1 MVGGVGPQRTH
12 SQPTFVQVRRPLAIV
27 IAKGLVI
34 KENRHTTINALS
46 LKVSQTIKIR
56 LHGKHNRRAGYVTC
70 NFSLDIIPFK
80 SVISN

>member
-46 LKVSQTIKIR
+46 LKVSQTITSKTKVLQMPSAINVNPGGGG
-56 LHGKHNRRAGYVTC
+56 LK
-70 NFSLDIIPFK
+70 
-80 SVISN
+80 